1 MVVKEQEGLRRLRE
15 AEDEMEELRK
25 QLDDEEKKEL
35 KRKGELE
42 VIEEQFKDTKV

>member
-1 MVVKEQEGLRRLRE
+1 LRE

-42 VIEEQFKDTKV
+42 VIEE

>member
-1 MVVKEQEGLRRLRE
+1 
-15 AEDEMEELRK
+15 MEELRK

-42 VIEEQFKDTKV
+42 VIEEQFKDAKV